1 MRSGR
6 SGAVPRGPCTAR
18 MAATTAMT
26 PASTPNRPPA
36 PATTMT
42 TPASAGP
49 AARATLTE
57 TFVMATA
64 GASSWRGTR
73 SGTVAEKAGRN
84 IANPA
89 PSAAVAAST
98 TAGVAAPRTV
108 NTGSAVSD
116 RVMAK
121 LAATSRRRR
130 SSTSATAPAKSEST
144 TPGTLIAVWMSA
156 TSAAVPDWLV
166 MTSTAAT
173 GCAQMTTCAARKA
186 SHATRKRASRSGASD
201 ETARGVVRGDNAIA
215 SLRSEEV
222 RRYRRS
228 GARGRRIVARLR
240 KPCRSLD
247 DLAGLAED
255 RDRPFAQLRL
265 RLRHRRRL
273 FERAGGVTQRRR
285 LAAECRT
292 ALLEQIEDGVE
303 RGERAGQQLLLQP
316 AFALEDRLHE
326 LDLALHR
333 REQLP
338 WHARGARRR
347 PRQCTH
353 GCPPL
358 AQQVL
363 SRKIRHQDRGNS
375 T

>member
-18 MAATTAMT
+18 MATTTAMT

-36 PATTMT
+36 PARTMT

-57 TFVMATA
+57 TFVMAIA

-108 NTGSAVSD
+108 NTASAVID

-166 MTSTAAT
+166 MTSTAPT
-173 GCAQMTTCAARKA
+173 VCAQITTWAARKA
-186 SHATRKRASRSGASD
+186 SQATRKRASRNGASD
-201 ETARGVVRGDNAIA
+201 ETARGVAGGDNAIA
-215 SLRSEEV
+215 SLQSIRPRSDCE
-222 RRYRRS
+222 S

-240 KPCRSLD
+240 QPCRSLD
-247 DLAGLAED
+247 DLAGLTQD
-255 RDRPFAQLRL
+255 RDRALEQLCL
-265 RLRHRRRL
+265 RLRHRGRL
-273 FERAGGVTQRRR
+273 FERSGGLAERLGLAAQRRS
-285 LAAECRT
+285 
-292 ALLEQIEDGVE
+292 ALLEQVEDGVE
-303 RGERAGQQLLLQP
+303 RGERARQQLLLQP
-316 AFALEDRLHE
+316 PLALEDRLHE

-338 WHARGARRR
+338 WHARGARGRLG
-347 PRQCTH
+347 Q
-353 GCPPL
+353 
-358 AQQVL
+358 
-363 SRKIRHQDRGNS
+363 
-375 T
+375 